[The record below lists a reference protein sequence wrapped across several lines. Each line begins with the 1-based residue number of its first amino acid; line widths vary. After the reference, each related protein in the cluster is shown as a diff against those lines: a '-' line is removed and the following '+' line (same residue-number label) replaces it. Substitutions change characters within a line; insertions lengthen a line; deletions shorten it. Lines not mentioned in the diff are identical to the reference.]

1 MGSIV
6 QRIYLRKIVEAK
18 GETELI
24 KLAVLGAIWQSL
36 LVIIIDISAESKLN
50 LSVLKVANPISSTS
64 SEKAKNLVI
73 KC

>member
-24 KLAVLGAIWQSL
+24 QLAVLGAIWQSL
-36 LVIIIDISAESKLN
+36 LVIIIDVSA
-50 LSVLKVANPISSTS
+50 
-64 SEKAKNLVI
+64 
-73 KC
+73 